1 MYSYTQSSNE
11 LVDINDYVDS
21 FQVHKHAF
29 LYIIQNI
36 KDMSEHLYIDK
47 NISPYIAYT
56 CWGGGYDKYLYN
68 MGVYYDTDTDAE
80 DDYDDY
86 HDY

>member
-11 LVDINDYVDS
+11 LVDINDYMDS
-21 FQVHKHAF
+21 FQEHKDAF
-29 LYIIQNI
+29 LFIIQNI
-36 KDMSEHLYIDK
+36 KDMSEHIYINN

-56 CWGGGYDKYLYN
+56 CWGGGYDKYLYS
-68 MGVYYDTDTDAE
+68 MGMYYDTDD